1 MLQTAEDIRPT
12 EEFRPLTDNE
22 LDGVSGGSIAKNTSS
37 IARGLV
43 GTAGDIGI
51 TIIVFLEITAKYQKD
66 PWYRP

>member
-22 LDGVSGGSIAKNTSS
+22 LDGVSGGNIAKNTSS

-43 GTAGDIGI
+43 GTAGDIGL
-51 TIIVFLEITAKYQKD
+51 TILLFFEFAAKNHKD